1 MRFFSTSSPTR
12 RTPNNTQHLRTT
24 YIYIHHPTAI
34 PTPENAKNHTP
45 GFAQG
50 ARTEAAH
57 TAALRTATLLAR
69 TAFRV
74 HADSAFCARV
84 RAAYEAGSIAPTAAG
99 PNGAGSSAPAV
110 AVGTGANGNS
120 ALLRR
125 VDAGGGTNSSTG
137 SGDAK
142 LMVRARG
149 AGPSY

>member
-1 MRFFSTSSPTR
+1 VRFFPLPPLR

-99 PNGAGSSAPAV
+99 PTGAGSSAPAV
-110 AVGTGANGNS
+110 AVVTGANGNS
-120 ALLRR
+120 ALRR

-149 AGPSY
+149 ASPSY